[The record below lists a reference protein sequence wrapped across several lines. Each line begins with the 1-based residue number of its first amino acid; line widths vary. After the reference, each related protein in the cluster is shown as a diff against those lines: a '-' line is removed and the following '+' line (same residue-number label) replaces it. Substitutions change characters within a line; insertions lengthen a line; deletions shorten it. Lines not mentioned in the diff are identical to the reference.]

1 MFLLVFAVSFA
12 LVTSF
17 FCSLAEA
24 TLLSVS
30 KARVEQLVAGG
41 WRSGRI
47 LRRFKRQPDGP
58 IAAILILNTIAHT
71 AGAAVAGAAFATEFG
86 NQNDVL
92 FVVGFTIAVLLFSE
106 IIPKTMGVV
115 YASRLAGPIAY
126 TVNGLALALM
136 PVIYLTRLLSR
147 LIHRGDAGDQASLE
161 EIRLLVAA
169 GHAEGA
175 FGEMTADIIA
185 NATRLRELRV
195 HHVMVAR
202 NRVSYLS
209 GTRSVQ
215 ENLDQI
221 RRTGHS
227 RFPFSPTGELDDTQG
242 VVLTKELLFH
252 LRDNPDPDWQALLVQ
267 PFVVPESA
275 QLNYV
280 LREFQRQRRHMA
292 LVVDEYGAVQGVV
305 TLEDVLEEIVG
316 EIQDEQDA
324 RDESHMI
331 VRSDGSV
338 VCRGIA
344 EVRKVFAALQLPDAP
359 TTSQTMSGFLTDQTG
374 EVPTVG
380 LDVQYR
386 GHRFLV
392 TKANNRHAERVR
404 ITPLPTDTASVATN
418 GQDDDD

>member
-12 LVTSF
+12 LIASF

-24 TLLSVS
+24 TLLSVG

-41 WRSGRI
+41 SRAGRI
-47 LRRFKRQPDGP
+47 LRRFKQQPDTP
-58 IAAILILNTIAHT
+58 IAAILILNTVAHT

-86 NQNDVL
+86 DQNDVL

-106 IIPKTMGVV
+106 IVPKTMGVV
-115 YASRLAGPIAY
+115 YASRLAGPIAH
-126 TVNGLALALM
+126 TVNWLALALT
-136 PVIYLTRLLSR
+136 PVIYLTRLLSK
-147 LIHRGDAGDQASLE
+147 LFHRGEPGDQASLE

-169 GHAEGA
+169 GHSEGA
-175 FGEMTADIIA
+175 FGAMTADIIA

-209 GTRSVQ
+209 ATRSVQ
-215 ENLDQI
+215 ENLDRI

-227 RFPFSPTGELDDTQG
+227 RFPFSPTGELDDTKG
-242 VVLTKELLFH
+242 VILTKELLFH
-252 LRDNPDPDWQALLVQ
+252 LRDNPEPDWDALLVP

-275 QLNYV
+275 QLNHV
-280 LREFQRQRRHMA
+280 LREFQRQKRHMA
-292 LVVDEYGAVQGVV
+292 LVVDEYGAVQGVL

-316 EIQDEQDA
+316 EIQDEQDD

-331 VRSDGSV
+331 VRPDGSV

-344 EVRKVFAALQLPDAP
+344 EVRKVFAALKLPDAP
-359 TTSQTMSGFLTDQTG
+359 TNSQTVSGFLTDQTG

-380 LDVQYR
+380 LDVHYR

-392 TKANNRHAERVR
+392 TKANSRHAERVR
-404 ITPLPTDTASVATN
+404 ITPLPGDTPESTNN
-418 GQDDDD
+418 GQNQDD